1 MALSLTPE
9 ARRRWAWRLA
19 VALVV
24 GYATWL
30 RLVILVERYGPFDH
44 PRWLVT
50 LSRVVEAPKPVLA
63 PASWVWAKVDPPYVG
78 GDPINYL
85 KFARELPSFYQA
97 TVREP
102 MFLEVIRVFFTLTD
116 NQDVAISFASLTFS
130 VLCVL
135 GTYLLG
141 SVAIS
146 RPVGLAAALAL
157 AIEQEFAA
165 WAPDGWRDET
175 FATFVILTAWALLR
189 LRANRTW
196 QNALL
201 TGVVCAAAT
210 LTRITSISF
219 VVPGLMW
226 VAWPR
231 ERSAWRAPVKYAGGA
246 ALVAAV
252 LVAPYLINCYVK
264 TGDPFFAINYGTKF
278 YLAAEGQFPDR
289 PPGVAGY
296 AAAKFRAHPI
306 GETDTAVR
314 GLVEFPFVTKFRGF
328 YGWLPSLGP
337 VLRWLS
343 AFGLLI
349 WIWQPRGRLLLL
361 ILLTSLAPYMITW
374 TLRGG
379 GEWRFTM
386 HAYPF
391 YLLAAFAAVAWLV
404 AGVRSLIASRQ
415 STLAAWRAQHVGAKG
430 LATAALVAIGC
441 LANFWAPY
449 FVAREGLLAGE
460 PTSVAAGENDGVFFG
475 AGWTGLVHSGTVTSR
490 FANAQPATLRV
501 PFPER
506 RAYHL
511 VLRMD
516 AVPDANGSPQRVR
529 LFIDNRPAGVFDL
542 AWNEE
547 RVGALTLDLSASDV
561 SPGRARLDFIADRVA
576 PLGQAEASF
585 PDLPASAPVAFRL
598 WYVRLTPQ

>member
-1 MALSLTPE
+1 VAFSLTPE

-24 GYATWL
+24 GYAAWL

-44 PRWLVT
+44 PGWLVT
-50 LSRVVEAPKPVLA
+50 LSRVVEAPKPVMA
-63 PASWVWAKVDPPYVG
+63 PASWVWAKSDPPYVG

-85 KFARELPSFYQA
+85 KFARELPSFYSA

-102 MFLEVIRVFFTLTD
+102 LFLQAIRFYFALTA

-130 VLCVL
+130 VLCVFA
-135 GTYLLG
+135 TYLAG

-146 RPVGLAAALAL
+146 RPVGLAAAFAL
-157 AIEQEFAA
+157 GIEQEFAA

-175 FATFVILTAWALLR
+175 FAAFVLLTAWALLR
-189 LRANRTW
+189 LRDRRTW
-196 QNALL
+196 PNAVLA
-201 TGVVCAAAT
+201 GVVCAAAC

-219 VVPGLMW
+219 VVPGLIW

-231 ERSAWRAPVKYAGGA
+231 ERGAWRASATYAGGA
-246 ALVAAV
+246 ALVTAV
-252 LVAPYLINCYVK
+252 LVAPYLINCYRQ
-264 TGDPFFAINYGTKF
+264 TGDALIAINYHTRF
-278 YLAAEGQFPDR
+278 YLAAEGTLTDA
-289 PPGVAGY
+289 PPTALRY

-449 FVAREGLLAGE
+449 FVARESLLAGE
-460 PTSVAAGENDGVFFG
+460 STSVAAGDNDGVFFG
-475 AGWTGLVHSGTVTSR
+475 AGWTDLVHSGMVTSR
-490 FANAQPATLRV
+490 FANAQRATLRV

-506 RAYHL
+506 RAYHV

-547 RVGALTLDLSASDV
+547 RVGALMLDLPASDV
-561 SPGRARLDFIADRVA
+561 SPGRARLDFVADRVA

>member
-1 MALSLTPE
+1 M
-9 ARRRWAWRLA
+9 
-19 VALVV
+19 ALVV
-24 GYATWL
+24 GYAAWL

-44 PRWLVT
+44 PGWLVT

-85 KFARELPSFYQA
+85 KFARELPSFYSA

-102 MFLEVIRVFFTLTD
+102 LFLEAIRVFFKLTA
-116 NQDVAISFASLTFS
+116 NQDIAISFASLTFS

-135 GTYLLG
+135 ATYLVGSLG
-141 SVAIS
+141 IS
-146 RPVGLAAALAL
+146 RPVGLAAAFAL

-175 FATFVILTAWALLR
+175 FAAFVLLIAWALLR
-189 LRANRTW
+189 LKDRRTW
-196 QNALL
+196 PNAVLV
-201 TGVVCAAAT
+201 GVVGAAAC
-210 LTRITSISF
+210 LTRITSISV
-219 VVPGLMW
+219 VVPGLIW

-231 ERSAWRAPVKYAGGA
+231 ERGAWRASAKYAGGA
-246 ALVAAV
+246 ALVTAV
-252 LVAPYLINCYVK
+252 LVAPYLINCYRQ
-264 TGDPFFAINYGTKF
+264 TGDALIAINYHTRF
-278 YLAAEGQFPDR
+278 YLAAEGTITDA
-289 PPGVAGY
+289 PPGALRY

-306 GETDTAVR
+306 GETDTTVR
-314 GLVEFPFVTKFRGF
+314 GLVQYPFVTKFRGF
-328 YGWLPSLGP
+328 YGWWPALGP
-337 VLRWLS
+337 ALRWL
-343 AFGLLI
+343 AALGLLI

-361 ILLTSLAPYMITW
+361 VLISSLAPYMITW
-374 TLRGG
+374 TLQGG

-404 AGVRSLIASRQ
+404 TGVRSLVASRA
-415 STLAAWRAQHVGAKG
+415 SAFAAWRAQHVGVKIAATAG
-430 LATAALVAIGC
+430 LAAIGW
-441 LANFWAPY
+441 LANYWAPY

-460 PTSVAAGENDGVFFG
+460 PTSVAAGENDAVFFG
-475 AGWTGLVHSGTVTSR
+475 AGWTGLVHSGMVTSR
-490 FANAQPATLRV
+490 FANAERATLRV

-516 AVPDANGSPQRVR
+516 AVPDASGSPQRVR
-529 LFIDNRPAGVFDL
+529 LFIDNRPSGVFDL
-542 AWNEE
+542 TWNEE
-547 RVGALTLDLSASDV
+547 RVGALTLDLPAGDV
-561 SPGRARLDFIADRVA
+561 SPGRVRLDFVADRVA
-576 PLGQAEASF
+576 PLGPAEASF